1 MTTASQVSQVSSSD
15 QPFSS
20 GVLPAPTQY
29 FPLQLSDSLESERCI
44 YSNNKSFH
52 RLMGKKDVQRKR
64 KWKILL
70 VSHSD
75 VTVGYSFHFRLFKS
89 KSSTYH
95 KLYRVK
101 VGALI

>member
-1 MTTASQVSQVSSSD
+1 
-15 QPFSS
+15 
-20 GVLPAPTQY
+20 
-29 FPLQLSDSLESERCI
+29 
-44 YSNNKSFH
+44 
-52 RLMGKKDVQRKR
+52 MGKKDVQRKR